1 MCVYIYLSIY
11 IHIYTCVYN
20 YTWISILIT
29 VNRKKQE
36 EFLSLGLV
44 SDCLLVYNIFHI
56 SFDLLRQE
64 DKDYVLIFI
73 FLFLLLP
80 SSPLHYFFFTA
91 NTEGLREEWQ
101 DSKREDLQKFLWLA
115 LFLLPLSLCELI
127 TASAV
132 QDLRTQQQTQRV
144 PRRSALIQ
152 P

>member
-1 MCVYIYLSIY
+1 MYIYISIY
-11 IHIYTCVYN
+11 IYTCVYMCIQLYMN
-20 YTWISILIT
+20 FYSYHCEPQEAGGISIFGAGLWLFARI
-29 VNRKKQE
+29 QYFPH
-36 EFLSLGLV
+36 FLWSSTSRGQRLRAH
-44 SDCLLVYNIFHI
+44 FHI
-56 SFDLLRQE
+56 SFPVAAFQ
-64 DKDYVLIFI
+64 
-73 FLFLLLP
+73 P
-80 SSPLHYFFFTA
+80 STLFFFTA